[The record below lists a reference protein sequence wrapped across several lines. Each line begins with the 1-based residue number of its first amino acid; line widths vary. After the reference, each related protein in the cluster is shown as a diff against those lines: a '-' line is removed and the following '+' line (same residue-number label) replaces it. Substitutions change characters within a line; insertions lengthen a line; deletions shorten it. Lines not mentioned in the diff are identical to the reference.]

1 MLVSGF
7 SSASHFH
14 RWKAVKWSC
23 HCVAVLIVSDRA
35 GYLRTGATPR
45 RSYHMPAAATNR
57 DGWQCT
63 NTAYLHS
70 YLDIYCVTQYTAT
83 YRVLPYQIVL
93 FVLSKR
99 PQYQL
104 YKLSQI
110 HVLGRDKG
118 IAFRKCFF
126 EMKYIGFTLQ
136 ALPDRLDQNS

>member
-1 MLVSGF
+1 MSALGF

-23 HCVAVLIVSDRA
+23 HYVAVLIVSDRA
-35 GYLRTGATPR
+35 GYLHAGGTPR
-45 RSYHMPAAATNR
+45 RSYHTPAAATNR

-70 YLDIYCVTQYTAT
+70 YLDVYCVTQYTAT

-93 FVLSKR
+93 FLLSKR
-99 PQYQL
+99 PRYQL
-104 YKLSQI
+104 YKLAQLHI
-110 HVLGRDKG
+110 LARDKR

-126 EMKYIGFTLQ
+126 KIKYILFCTGFRKVVL
-136 ALPDRLDQNS
+136 